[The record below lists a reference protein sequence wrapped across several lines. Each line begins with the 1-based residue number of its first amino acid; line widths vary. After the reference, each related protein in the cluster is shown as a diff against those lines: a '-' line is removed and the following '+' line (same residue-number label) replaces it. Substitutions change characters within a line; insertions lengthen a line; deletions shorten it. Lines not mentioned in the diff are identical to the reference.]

1 MKFTAQPSEMNFLV
15 NFFGRKTKK
24 DKNKCPISK
33 IVAISFPFS
42 LRI

>member
-1 MKFTAQPSEMNFLV
+1 MKFTASPSEMTFLV
-15 NFFGRKTKK
+15 NFFYEKTKM

-33 IVAISFPFS
+33 IVAISFSIS